1 MVLSREPKEKP
12 MKKSSSATL
21 DSPLPSTPHE
31 IMGRPSSTGGYHLP
45 YLSCLMFPPVR
56 WVDYL

>member
-1 MVLSREPKEKP
+1 